1 MKKYFNKGLLF
12 AWFNSAKAPIII
24 GLLVWGITTY
34 INIQRKIFNLK
45 SQISHTFSN
54 YCYTENLSN
63 YLILGIVFIAIYYIA
78 QGTNKRNML
87 MFLSSGPY
95 TKKQIKYNE
104 LISILLTLIP
114 FIILFL
120 YISIMA
126 YIGNREFMQIVDGY
140 SSMTLIEIIR
150 IAAIGTLLIL
160 FMIIIDSMF
169 SNSVIGFFS
178 MISVIPI
185 SIIIIITKIL
195 ETLRYSGINID
206 YSISYLIRNLMSGN
220 YSEGYS
226 PSILL
231 NSISMKFISIKQL
244 IAEIITLLIFIFII
258 LLMFNIIQKKYKIEH
273 SNKIFSSKTDE
284 NLIVILISTTAGSL
298 GSLLFIH
305 PYIYSMQSRYGEY
318 TPLCGIN
325 LVKGLGADMLFVCIT
340 GLILYK
346 IIKMLL
352 KNIT

>member
-1 MKKYFNKGLLF
+1 MKKYFNKGLLY

-24 GLLVWGITTY
+24 GLLVWGIVTY
-34 INIQRKIFNLK
+34 INLQRKIFNLK
-45 SQISHTFSN
+45 SQIAQTFTN
-54 YCYTENLSN
+54 YCYTENLSS
-63 YLILGIVFIAIYYIA
+63 YLILGIIFIAIYYIA

-104 LISILLTLIP
+104 LISILITLIP
-114 FIILFL
+114 FIILYL
-120 YISIMA
+120 YISIMG
-126 YIGNREFMQIVDGY
+126 YIGNKEFMQIVDGY
-140 SSMTLIEIIR
+140 FSMTLIEIIR

-169 SNSVIGFFS
+169 SNSVIGFIS
-178 MISVIPI
+178 MISIIPI
-185 SIIIIITKIL
+185 SIMIIITKVL

-206 YSISYLIRNLMSGN
+206 YSISYIIRSLMSGN

-244 IAEIITLLIFIFII
+244 IAEIITLLIFIFIM
-258 LLMFNIIQKKYKIEH
+258 LLIFNIIQKKYKIEH

-284 NLIVILISTTAGSL
+284 NIIVILISTAL
-298 GSLLFIH
+298 GCLGFLLFLQ
-305 PYIYSMQSRYGEY
+305 PYIYRMQGRYGEY
-318 TPLCGIN
+318 TPLSGIN
-325 LVKGLGADMLFVCIT
+325 LVECLGGDILFVSIT
-340 GLILYK
+340 GFIVYK